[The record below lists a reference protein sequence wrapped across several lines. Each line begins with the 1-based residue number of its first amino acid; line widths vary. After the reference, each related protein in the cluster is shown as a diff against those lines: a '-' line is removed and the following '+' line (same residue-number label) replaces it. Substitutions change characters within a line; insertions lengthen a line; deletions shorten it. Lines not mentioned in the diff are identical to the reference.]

1 MKEYNPSIMPEIE
14 QLRAFIHI
22 VRNFTK
28 ANRIHLDEILKWQDQ
43 DAELDFWKLHDK
55 IETMAREA
63 DHNINII
70 QEEYL
75 R

>member
-1 MKEYNPSIMPEIE
+1 LKEYNPSIMPEIE
-14 QLRAFIHI
+14 QLRSFITV

-28 ANRIHLDEILKWQDQ
+28 ANRIHLDEVLKWDDQ
-43 DAELDFWKLHDK
+43 TAEKDFWEHHDR
-55 IETMAREA
+55 IETMARLA
-63 DHNINII
+63 DHNINIV

>member
-1 MKEYNPSIMPEIE
+1 MPELD
-14 QLRAFIHI
+14 QVRAFIHI

-28 ANRIHLDEILKWQDQ
+28 ANRIHLDEVLRWGDQ
-43 DAELDFWKLHDK
+43 DAEMDFWRIHEK
-55 IETMAREA
+55 IESMAREA